1 MAKRKEIRKT
11 YKLYIN
17 GRFPRSESG
26 RTYEWCAPDSEQ
38 VVNVCRGSRKDFR
51 DAVGSARKVFLPWR
65 SRTAYNRG
73 QILYRV
79 GEMLETRRQQFVDEL
94 TLQGSSKRQSRK
106 EVDAAVDRLIYYA
119 GWADKY
125 QQIFSSVNPVAV
137 PYFNFTVTESMGVVS
152 AICPESSSLLGLVSV
167 MAPVI
172 IGGNSCVL
180 LASQSKPLSAVTF
193 AEVLHSSDVP
203 PGVVNIMTGFR
214 SELLEHFASHMEVDA
229 IIYCGEDESEI
240 RSVEAEAAVNVKRVT
255 ILNDGD
261 FQKESSQGPYHILRT
276 QELKTTWHP
285 VGV

>member
-26 RTYEWCAPDSEQ
+26 RTYEWCAPESGH

-51 DAVGSARKVFLPWR
+51 DAVGSARKAFPLWR

-79 GEMLETRRQQFVDEL
+79 AEMLETRHQQFVDEL
-94 TLQGSSKRQSRK
+94 TLQGSSKRQSRN
-106 EVDAAVDRLIYYA
+106 EVDTAVDRLIYYA

-137 PYFNFTVTESMGVVS
+137 PYFNFTVPESVGVVS

-203 PGVVNIMTGFR
+203 PGVVNIMTEFR
-214 SELLEHFASHMEVDA
+214 SELLEHFASHMDVDA
-229 IIYCGEDESEI
+229 IIYCGGDESEI
-240 RSVEAEAAVNVKRVT
+240 ERVEAEAAVNVKRVT
-255 ILNDGD
+255 VLNEKE

-276 QELKTTWHP
+276 QEFKTTWHP

>member
-1 MAKRKEIRKT
+1 M
-11 YKLYIN
+11 
-17 GRFPRSESG
+17 
-26 RTYEWCAPDSEQ
+26 
-38 VVNVCRGSRKDFR
+38 
-51 DAVGSARKVFLPWR
+51 
-65 SRTAYNRG
+65 
-73 QILYRV
+73 
-79 GEMLETRRQQFVDEL
+79 
-94 TLQGSSKRQSRK
+94 
-106 EVDAAVDRLIYYA
+106 
-119 GWADKY
+119 
-125 QQIFSSVNPVAV
+125 
-137 PYFNFTVTESMGVVS
+137 
-152 AICPESSSLLGLVSV
+152 
-167 MAPVI
+167 I

-261 FQKESSQGPYHILRT
+261 FQKESSPRPYHILRT